1 MKKHMMIV
9 FSGFVGIG
17 ILCFLIFQMS
27 QKKSAGGITIGII
40 QTASHPALDAACKG
54 FKDALEKKLGASVT
68 FVEQNA
74 QGSVA
79 QAHMIAQ
86 SFAHDS
92 SIVGIY
98 AIATMAAQAAVTN
111 STDKPIFIA
120 AVTDPAAAGLVFEG
134 SPVCGSS
141 DLVDVKKEVDLIRQ
155 LTPQVKVVALLY
167 NQGEINSSVLAQKYE
182 AELQA
187 QGYTVKHMTVMQEVD
202 VPFAVDRALAEADC
216 ILAPTDNTV
225 ASTIV
230 LIAQKALEVQKP
242 LFVSDNMLVTYGALA
257 AAGVDYYQL
266 GVYAAQ
272 CAVDVLVS
280 KKSVADVGIAKSR
293 VGELF
298 INSTVVAKL
307 NIMVPEE
314 LKEHVHFVTSSV

>member
-1 MKKHMMIV
+1 MKKHMIIV
-9 FSGFVGIG
+9 FSGIVGIG
-17 ILCFLIFQMS
+17 ILCLLIFQMY
-27 QKKSAGGITIGII
+27 QKKSSGGITIGII

-111 STDKPIFIA
+111 SSDKPIFIA
-120 AVTDPAAAGLVFEG
+120 AVTDPAAAGLIFEG

-141 DLVDVKKEVDLIRQ
+141 DLVDVKKEVDLVRQ
-155 LTPQVKVVALLY
+155 LTPQVKIVALLY
-167 NQGEINSSVLAQKYE
+167 NQGEINSNVLAQKYE
-182 AELQA
+182 AELHD
-187 QGYTVKHMTVMQEVD
+187 QGYTVKHMTVTQEVD
-202 VPFAVDRALAEADC
+202 VPFAVDRALAETDC

-230 LIAQKALEVQKP
+230 LIAQKALDAQKP
-242 LFVSDNMLVTYGALA
+242 LFVSDNMLLAYGALA

-272 CAVDVLVS
+272 CAVDVIIN
-280 KKSVADVGIAKSR
+280 KKSVAEVGIVTSHGGQIFVNK
-293 VGELF
+293 
-298 INSTVVAKL
+298 TVLEKFNL
-307 NIMVPEE
+307 TVPEE
-314 LKEHVHFVTSSV
+314 LKEHVHFVTSSI